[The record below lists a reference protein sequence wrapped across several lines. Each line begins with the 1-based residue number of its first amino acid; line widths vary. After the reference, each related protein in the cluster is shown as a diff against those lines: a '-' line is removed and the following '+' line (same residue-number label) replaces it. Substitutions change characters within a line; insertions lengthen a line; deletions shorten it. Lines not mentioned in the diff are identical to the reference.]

1 MLEARVNDRTAALRR
16 SEEDARRS
24 ARENMVMAELGRIVN
39 SSMDIGEVYEQFA
52 EQAGTLVPYDRLMID
67 NVHLS
72 DGTVTKSYVAGLDLH
87 SRRSGMILYLEG
99 TLTASV
105 VRARSGILVQTTER
119 TVIAESYPVLL
130 SDFDAGYRSFLSVP
144 LVSEGSVVAV
154 LHWRSLKEGAYTER
168 DVNVA
173 DRIGR
178 EISGA

>member
-1 MLEARVNDRTAALRR
+1 
-16 SEEDARRS
+16 
-24 ARENMVMAELGRIVN
+24 
-39 SSMDIGEVYEQFA
+39 MDIGDLYEQFA

-87 SRRSGMILYLEG
+87 SRRSGMVLYLEG

-105 VRARSGILVQTTER
+105 VQAQSGIFVQTTER